1 MFSKLQG
8 RKNALRLD
16 VIEKIRQEKYNRS
29 DYINILN
36 FSLYK
41 KKLKL
46 KGIQIQIFNK
56 GSVYFVKSSHKL
68 YKKH

>member
-16 VIEKIRQEKYNRS
+16 VIEKMRNEKCDRF
-29 DYINILN
+29 DYVKILN

-41 KKLKL
+41 KVIKIKWYY
-46 KGIQIQIFNK
+46 QFRFSTNK
-56 GSVYFVKSSHKL
+56 R
-68 YKKH
+68 

>member
-41 KKLKL
+41 K
-46 KGIQIQIFNK
+46 N
-56 GSVYFVKSSHKL
+56 
-68 YKKH
+68 